1 LSPVSVL
8 VVAGGAGKR
17 FGGMKQFAAL
27 GGKPVLDWT
36 LGAFDGHPEVDAIVL
51 VLPDERGREAY
62 EARFPKITSVVR
74 GGERR
79 QDSVR
84 RGFAAVEPEEAG
96 IVLVHD
102 GARPFVGAALISRI
116 VSATRS
122 RKAAVPVLPLGDTV
136 KEVRE
141 GRIVRT
147 LDRSA
152 LFRAQT
158 PQGFLYP
165 LLRSMLEV
173 AERDGSTVTDEA
185 MLAEKMGIPVEAV
198 EGDPRNIKITASQDL
213 RIAEAMLDV

>member
-1 LSPVSVL
+1 VSPVSAL
-8 VVAGGAGKR
+8 VVAAGAGKR
-17 FGGMKQFAAL
+17 FGGRKQFAAL

-36 LGAFDGHPEVDAIVL
+36 LGAFDAHPEVDAIVL
-51 VLPDERGREAY
+51 VLPDERNGETY
-62 EARFPKITSVVR
+62 KARFPKITGVVR

-84 RGFAAVEPEEAG
+84 RGFAAVEPGDGG

-102 GARPFVGAALISRI
+102 GARPLVGGDLISRI

-122 RKAAVPVLPLGDTV
+122 RGAAVPVIPLGDTV

-147 LDRSA
+147 VDRSA

-165 LLRSMLEV
+165 LLKKMLEA
-173 AERDGSTVTDEA
+173 AERGGSAVTDEA

-198 EGDPRNIKITASQDL
+198 EGDPGNIKITASRDL